1 MIRPPKTQYD
11 RLANAFEL
19 LELLAVYDVEVRIYG
34 QNIAFHGNPGQLIRT
49 KEWQREVLQFYG
61 DVIIEIFAHGG
72 H

>member
-19 LELLAVYDVEVRIYG
+19 LEMLAVYAVEVHIYG
-34 QNIAFHGNPGQLIRT
+34 ANIAFHGDPGQLIRT
-49 KEWQREVLQFYG
+49 RQWQQEILKFYG
-61 DVIIEIFAHGG
+61 DVVIEIFEHGG